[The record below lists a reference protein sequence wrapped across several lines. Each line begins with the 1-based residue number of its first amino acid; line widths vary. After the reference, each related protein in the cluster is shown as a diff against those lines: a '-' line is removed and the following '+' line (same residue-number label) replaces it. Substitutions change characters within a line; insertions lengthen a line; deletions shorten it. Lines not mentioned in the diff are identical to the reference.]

1 MIKEDRIN
9 DRKSLEYFI
18 GAGKNRNKGMEGMEE
33 MKGKWKVSGN
43 VIVDEKTYNVYRQ
56 INVKGID
63 HSGNREVYK
72 EVFKTKAEAQ
82 AMADK
87 LNEAGLKAL
96 E

>member
-1 MIKEDRIN
+1 MIKEGRIN
-9 DRKSLEYFI
+9 DRKSLEYFV

-33 MKGKWKVSGN
+33 MKGKWKVSSN
-43 VIVDEKTYNVYRQ
+43 VIVDEKTYNV
-56 INVKGID
+56 NGID